1 MKKDK
6 ELEEAILKGDFISV
20 GPLGTEEKKIPR
32 KKVKLDLKVSPTQYN
47 GLIGIDFGKT
57 LLPHYHLLSQSILQ
71 ELVTIPKIPR
81 KKRYLVQRML
91 NNLVLGN
98 LIEYK
103 NDMSEYLLLDEIIPP
118 LAMYGSP
125 IQEKKIEEEKGGFID
140 VLPLREIIKAILAVF
155 LWYLDQK
162 SLKFLSPIDKNSFVK
177 YLENPQSRSKLKKKW
192 RFKVGQT
199 NIETFKIQNILKSF
213 LSLFINIKSTLK
225 SSESMSFG
233 KKDLQNLESLISEIE
248 RFNSPNSALSLKE
261 TIEKKNLFSKVP
273 SPIIAAYEEGEKE
286 FVGENGELEEKISME
301 NNKFVDFAM
310 LALSFIFSSKKFR
323 PNLF

>member
-162 SLKFLSPIDKNSFVK
+162 SLK
-177 YLENPQSRSKLKKKW
+177 
-192 RFKVGQT
+192 
-199 NIETFKIQNILKSF
+199 
-213 LSLFINIKSTLK
+213 
-225 SSESMSFG
+225 
-233 KKDLQNLESLISEIE
+233 
-248 RFNSPNSALSLKE
+248 
-261 TIEKKNLFSKVP
+261 
-273 SPIIAAYEEGEKE
+273 
-286 FVGENGELEEKISME
+286 
-301 NNKFVDFAM
+301 
-310 LALSFIFSSKKFR
+310 
-323 PNLF
+323 